1 MVAGKVFL
9 SLVVLGSTSTLA
21 APIPRPL
28 FGSVIDKVKGLFSG
42 PGNTA
47 ATSTLRTE
55 ETQPVARI
63 AQFARASFCT
73 APAITAWK
81 CGGACEANPETQAI
95 VAGGDDGAIPGFF
108 VAFDP
113 PTNSVV
119 VAHQGT
125 TKKNILSVLNDL
137 DLRLVQ
143 APEGRFPGATEA
155 KAKVHAGFLATFE
168 RTADQVM
175 AAVKQ
180 GIAEKGAKN
189 VIVTGHSLG
198 SAVSLLDTM
207 FLRTNLPA
215 DVTVQSMLFGLP
227 RVGNQAWADWIDK
240 SIRPGDKFNFVV
252 NGADPVPKIPPVE
265 IFYRH
270 PAGEIFQRNSTSG
283 ALDTLSCPG
292 QENENCSTGISV
304 LDSSPDFHK
313 GAYAGV
319 FLGSKFCTA

>member
-1 MVAGKVFL
+1 MVSGNLIL
-9 SLVVLGSTSTLA
+9 SLIVLGSTTSTLA

-28 FGSVIDKVKGLFSG
+28 FGSIVDKVKGIFTG

-47 ATSTLRTE
+47 ATTTLAD
-55 ETQPVARI
+55 TQDLTRI

-73 APAITAWK
+73 APVVTAWK
-81 CGGACEANPETQAI
+81 CGGACEANPETQTLL
-95 VAGGDDGAIPGFF
+95 AGGDDGKIPGFF

-113 PTNSVV
+113 PTNSIV

-125 TKKNILSVLNDL
+125 TKKNVLSVINDL
-137 DLRLVQ
+137 DIRLVQ
-143 APEGRFPGATEA
+143 APENRFPGATAA

-168 RTADQVM
+168 RTADQIM
-175 AAVKQ
+175 ATVKQ

-189 VIVTGHSLG
+189 VLVTGHSLG

-227 RVGNQAWADWIDK
+227 RVGNPDWANWIDK
-240 SIRPGDKFNFVV
+240 STRPGDKFNFVV

-265 IFYRH
+265 INYRH

-283 ALDTLSCPG
+283 AIDTLSCPG

-304 LDSSPDFHK
+304 LDSNADFHK

-319 FLGSKFCTA
+319 LIGSKFCAT